1 MPQAVR
7 HVRAKTL
14 IINAF
19 ALTWHLAVINPYT
32 QSRCPE
38 LCAYWALPFRYA
50 LVTFAPVST
59 NAIISP
65 LALHTRWSLKA
76 WPLRHYADKLKRYVN
91 KPKNA
96 AI

>member
-19 ALTWHLAVINPYT
+19 VLTWHLAFINPYT

-65 LALHTRWSLKA
+65 LALHARWSLKA